1 MKFLTHYA
9 ISRQRDKDGDGK
21 LNFEEYF
28 SALND
33 HIHGYDDENADISH
47 IGNVTVAKDR
57 FSKLDKDNDG
67 YASGHLQFLSES
79 HITFNLYSF
88 DKNLF
93 CRFISEHELEPV
105 LDKLYLSERYYSR
118 QQAIHAISEVWFI
131 FFPHCFFLLF
141 FEISDYQNIA
151 PWST

>member
-1 MKFLTHYA
+1 MCTIRAHFSFLEVMFEIPYYA

-28 SALND
+28 SGLHD

-67 YASGHLQFLSES
+67 YASGHICNF
-79 HITFNLYSF
+79 
-88 DKNLF
+88 
-93 CRFISEHELEPV
+93 
-105 LDKLYLSERYYSR
+105 
-118 QQAIHAISEVWFI
+118 
-131 FFPHCFFLLF
+131 
-141 FEISDYQNIA
+141 
-151 PWST
+151 